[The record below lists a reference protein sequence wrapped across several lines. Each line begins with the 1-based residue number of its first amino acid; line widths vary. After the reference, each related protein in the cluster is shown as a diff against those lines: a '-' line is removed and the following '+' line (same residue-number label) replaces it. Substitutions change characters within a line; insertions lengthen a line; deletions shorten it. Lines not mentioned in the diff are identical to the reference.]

1 LNHAITLGRAWD
13 IFERTTASLARGT
26 APGTAFFPAGG
37 LRRFDPLVSRIVALA
52 RTEDPAAVRRAADGA
67 AVDRHPLAVEVHLPA
82 RFGAALIRA
91 TGTTAHVARL
101 DELAGGTIDDL
112 AGATEDEVYGALGL
126 PCIPPE
132 IRSGDLELQ
141 RAAEGTLPRLVTRA
155 DIRGDLH
162 VHTHYSDGRD
172 DVETVVRSAAALGY
186 EYIAITDHSPA
197 CTASRVHSETTL
209 RQQMEEIDELQVR
222 YPTVRILKGIETDI
236 LPNGALDLPDTLL
249 ERLDIVLASLHND
262 AGQSPEVL
270 LSRYA
275 AAAAHPLVNVLT
287 HPSNQIVSRR
297 AGYAL
302 DYDRLFELA
311 STTRTMLEIDGAPSH
326 LDLDGD
332 MARRAAAAGV
342 TLTIDSDCHHAALMG
357 RYMVFGVGT
366 ARRGWIEPS
375 SVANTRPLD
384 ELLTMLRVKRK

>member
-1 LNHAITLGRAWD
+1 MEA
-13 IFERTTASLARGT
+13 
-26 APGTAFFPAGG
+26 
-37 LRRFDPLVSRIVALA
+37 
-52 RTEDPAAVRRAADGA
+52 
-67 AVDRHPLAVEVHLPA
+67 HLPD

-91 TGTTAHVARL
+91 TGTAAHVARL
-101 DELAGGTIDDL
+101 DQLAGGTIDNL
-112 AGATEDEVYGALGL
+112 AGATEDEVYAALRL

-132 IRSGDLELQ
+132 IRSGNLELQ

-162 VHTHYSDGRD
+162 LHTHYSDGRD
-172 DVETVVRSAAALGY
+172 DVETVVRSAGTLGY

-197 CTASRVHSETTL
+197 SAASRVHSETTL
-209 RQQMEEIDELQVR
+209 LRQMEEIDELQTR
-222 YPTVRILKGIETDI
+222 YPRVKILKGIETDI
-236 LPNGALDLPDTLL
+236 LPDGSLDLPDTLL
-249 ERLDIVLASLHND
+249 ERLDLVLASLHD
-262 AGQSPEVL
+262 AAGQSPEKL

-287 HPSNQIVSRR
+287 HPSNQLVGRR
-297 AGYAL
+297 GGYPL

-311 STTRTMLEIDGAPSH
+311 ADTRTMLEIDGAPSH

-332 MARRAAAAGV
+332 LARRAAAAGV

-357 RYMVFGVGT
+357 RYMLFGVGT

-384 ELLTMLRVKRK
+384 ELVGTLRAKRN

>member
-1 LNHAITLGRAWD
+1 LSIPLGRAWD
-13 IFERTTASLARGT
+13 IFERATAGLAREA
-26 APGTAFFPAGG
+26 APGTSFFPAGG
-37 LRRFDPLVSRIVALA
+37 LRRFAPIVSRIVALA
-52 RTEDPAAVRRAADGA
+52 RTADPAAVRRTADTAAI
-67 AVDRHPLAVEVHLPA
+67 DRHPVRVEAHLPD

-91 TGTTAHVARL
+91 TGTAAHVARL
-101 DELAGGTIDDL
+101 DQLAGGTIDNL
-112 AGATEDEVYGALGL
+112 AGATEDEVYAALRL

-132 IRSGDLELQ
+132 IRSGNLELQ

-162 VHTHYSDGRD
+162 LHTHYSDGRD
-172 DVETVVRSAAALGY
+172 DVETVVRFAGTLGY

-197 CTASRVHSETTL
+197 SAASRVHSETTL
-209 RQQMEEIDELQVR
+209 LRQMEEIDELQTR
-222 YPTVRILKGIETDI
+222 YPRVRILKGIETDI
-236 LPNGALDLPDTLL
+236 LPDGSLDLPDTLL
-249 ERLDIVLASLHND
+249 ERLDLVLASLHD
-262 AGQSPEVL
+262 AAGQSPEKL

-287 HPSNQIVSRR
+287 HPSNQLVGRR
-297 AGYAL
+297 GGYPL

-311 STTRTMLEIDGAPSH
+311 ADTRTMLEIDGAPSH

-332 MARRAAAAGV
+332 LARRAAAAGV

-357 RYMVFGVGT
+357 RYMLFGVGT

-384 ELLTMLRVKRK
+384 ELVGTLRAKRN